1 MRAFEDNRYDY
12 YKLLE
17 PLGFYCNEYLIP
29 DGAIFVHDT
38 DDSDRGSISEGCLK
52 LCWTPDGNCYGSL
65 CGDTVIFHAALRYTD
80 LFEKVDTNRNL
91 IPDIDKPVQECKTVP
106 FDEQLFYQV
115 VIGKGDN

>member
-12 YKLLE
+12 YELTQ
-17 PLGFYCNEYLIP
+17 PLGFSHNNYLIP

-38 DDSDRGSISEGCLK
+38 DDFERGSISEGCLK

-65 CGDTVIFHAALRYTD
+65 CSDTVIFHAAFRHTD
-80 LFEKVDTNRNL
+80 LFKKVDTDR
-91 IPDIDKPVQECKTVP
+91 IDKTVQECQTVP

-115 VIGKGDN
+115 VVGKGDN